1 MNSDF
6 ADAGDL
12 ALDADNLAVR
22 LVRVDA
28 PFADEFAAR
37 RESANLERALVERVQ
52 LFQETAFYTK
62 GEVVASTATAPRH
75 TLVRP
80 VASDL
85 LAVVTDERHA
95 QIVGLFLKA
104 EKPNAW
110 SVFDTGGSSQAARD
124 VLRAVLPKDGR
135 TAVRQWR
142 RFGRKKRR
150 RRRRRRRRRGGVQ
163 RPNNIALCDLAARG

>member
-104 EKPNAW
+104 DKPNAW

-124 VLRAVLPKDGR
+124 VLRAVLPKAMDAQLCVSGDDSGEKNED
-135 TAVRQWR
+135 AAPPPPPPR
-142 RFGRKKRR
+142 RCSTSK
-150 RRRRRRRRRGGVQ
+150 Q
-163 RPNNIALCDLAARG
+163 HRPL